1 MKKGKNKDLLSM
13 ITMIGPIGFWMMLFV
28 AIPLVYVFAI
38 SFMRKGI
45 YGGVEFA
52 FTVSN
57 YLETLNP
64 LYLQIFIGSLIMAAI
79 STIVCLLIGYPF
91 AYLISMK
98 SQIKK
103 NLLLMLVI
111 LPFLTNSLIRMYG
124 WITLLRTEGII
135 NKVLIY
141 LHIINQPIQL
151 IYNNFAVMLGLVYCL
166 LPFMILPLYSSIEK
180 LDMSLLEAASDLG
193 AKSRKTFLKVTLPL
207 TMPGIFAGSILVF
220 IPALGLFFIADL
232 LGGSKS
238 MLIGNII
245 RNQFLTA
252 RNWPFG
258 AALSMVLIFITLI
271 LVAVYKKA
279 GGSMDDLV

>member
-13 ITMIGPIGFWMMLFV
+13 ITMIGPIGFWMILFV

-141 LHIINQPIQL
+141 A
-151 IYNNFAVMLGLVYCL
+151 YYKSA
-166 LPFMILPLYSSIEK
+166 YSTY
-180 LDMSLLEAASDLG
+180 L
-193 AKSRKTFLKVTLPL
+193 
-207 TMPGIFAGSILVF
+207 
-220 IPALGLFFIADL
+220 
-232 LGGSKS
+232 
-238 MLIGNII
+238 
-245 RNQFLTA
+245 
-252 RNWPFG
+252 
-258 AALSMVLIFITLI
+258 
-271 LVAVYKKA
+271 
-279 GGSMDDLV
+279 